1 MANPVLEFQKEKEAL
16 IASNGE
22 NKALIEAAHQFN
34 IESNKAKYSYNFSWM
49 GRPIIAY
56 PQDMLAMQEL
66 IWEIKPDLII
76 ELMCCFN

>member
-34 IESNKAKYSYNFSWM
+34 N
-49 GRPIIAY
+49 
-56 PQDMLAMQEL
+56 
-66 IWEIKPDLII
+66 
-76 ELMCCFN
+76 